1 MKDVR
6 SVTGANYRNIM
17 LLMGKTSVGEIKR
30 VDIENIDYFELDE
43 KEKWKVQYI
52 QEIIE
57 AKNNRVEIPGFEAE
71 ELQAMLNYL
80 CTS

>member
-1 MKDVR
+1 
-6 SVTGANYRNIM
+6 
-17 LLMGKTSVGEIKR
+17 MGKTSVGEIKR
-30 VDIENIDYFELDE
+30 VDVENINYFKLDE
-43 KEKWKVQYI
+43 KESWKVQCI

-57 AKNNRVEIPGFEAE
+57 VKNNTVEIPGFEGE

>member
-1 MKDVR
+1 
-6 SVTGANYRNIM
+6 M
-17 LLMGKTSVGEIKR
+17 LLMGKTSGGEIKR
-30 VDIENIDYFELDE
+30 VDVENINYFKLDE
-43 KEKWKVQYI
+43 KESWKVQCI

-57 AKNNRVEIPGFEAE
+57 AKNNRVEIPGFEEE

>member
-1 MKDVR
+1 
-6 SVTGANYRNIM
+6 
-17 LLMGKTSVGEIKR
+17 MGKTSVGEIKR
-30 VDIENIDYFELDE
+30 VDVENINYFKLNE
-43 KEKWKVQYI
+43 KENWKVQCI

-57 AKNNRVEIPGFEAE
+57 AKNNRVEIPGFEGE